1 MHGTSVKR
9 GKPALL
15 LMRGKWT
22 VRSTRSMAGTGGGK
36 KRTLAGNQPD
46 RDCEIISRE
55 SGQTSL
61 WSLSARAFEELIKEG
76 RQMTTET
83 TEACASDPSVG
94 APTGRPLDWHQINWR
109 RAERTVRRLQIRIA
123 QATQA
128 GKWNKVKARPRL
140 LTRSFSGKA
149 LAVRRVT
156 ENTGKR
162 TPGVDGETWKT
173 PEQKMT
179 AIDHLHQRG
188 YHPQPLR
195 RIYIPKSNGAQRPLS
210 IPTMHDRAMQALYLL
225 ALDPVAETTAD
236 PNSYGFRTARGAADA
251 IEACFIALCR
261 NDRAKWILE
270 GDIRSCFDK
279 ISHEWLV
286 AHIPLEKVM
295 LKKWLKAGYPENHH
309 FHPTEE
315 GTPQGGIISPAVAN
329 MTLDGLERLLAS
341 HFSKTS
347 NGGRRAKVN
356 LIRYADDFC
365 VTGSSKE
372 LLEQQV
378 KPLIEQFLKERGVE
392 LSAEKTVVTHIE
404 QGFDFLGQTVRKY
417 QKGKRPKFFIT
428 PSKKNVK
435 TFLRK
440 IRKRIKES
448 RDLTAG
454 ELIAELNPQIRGWAL
469 YHRHVVSAAI
479 YKAVDHAIF
488 QAIWKWAR
496 RRHRNKPRRWV
507 KDKYFPDEGPNRWV
521 FTGVLKGEEGQV
533 KVVRLLAASSIRIE
547 RQTKIRAEANP
558 YDPAWETYFEKRL
571 DVQMEARLK
580 GRRWLSHLWKE
591 QNGLCPICHQ
601 KITKITGWHS
611 HHLLWRSKGGSDRAE
626 NRVLLHPT
634 CHQQVHSQGI
644 SVEKPRPVTRAK
656 PKA

>member
-1 MHGTSVKR
+1 
-9 GKPALL
+9 
-15 LMRGKWT
+15 
-22 VRSTRSMAGTGGGK
+22 
-36 KRTLAGNQPD
+36 
-46 RDCEIISRE
+46 
-55 SGQTSL
+55 
-61 WSLSARAFEELIKEG
+61 
-76 RQMTTET
+76 MTTET
-83 TEACASDPSVG
+83 TEALASDPSVG
-94 APTGRPLDWHQINWR
+94 APTDMPLDWHQINWR
-109 RAERTVRRLQIRIA
+109 RAERNVRRLQIRIA

-128 GKWNKVKARPRL
+128 GKWGKVKALQRL

-149 LAVRRVT
+149 LAIRRVT

-162 TPGVDGETWKT
+162 TPGVDGATWKT

-179 AIDHLHQRG
+179 ALGRLHQRG

-236 PNSYGFRTARGAADA
+236 PNSYGFRTARSAADA

-261 NDRAKWILE
+261 NDRAEWILE
-270 GDIRSCFDK
+270 GDIRSCFET
-279 ISHEWLV
+279 ISHTWLL
-286 AHIPLEKVM
+286 AHIPLEKAM
-295 LKKWLKAGYPENHH
+295 LKKWLKAGYLENHR
-309 FHPTEE
+309 FYATEE

-329 MTLDGLERLLAS
+329 MTLDGL
-341 HFSKTS
+341 
-347 NGGRRAKVN
+347 
-356 LIRYADDFC
+356 
-365 VTGSSKE
+365 
-372 LLEQQV
+372 Q
-378 KPLIEQFLKERGVE
+378 LKDRGLK
-392 LSAEKTVVTHIE
+392 LSAEKTIVTHIE

-417 QKGKRPKFFIT
+417 RKGKRPKFFIT

-440 IRKRIKES
+440 IRTRIKES

-454 ELIAELNPQIRGWAL
+454 ELIAELNSQIRGWAL

-479 YKAVDHAIF
+479 FKAVDHAIF
-488 QAIWKWAR
+488 QAVWKWAR
-496 RRHRNKPRRWV
+496 RRHRNKARRWV

-547 RQTKIRAEANP
+547 RHTKIRAEANP

-580 GRRWLSHLWKE
+580 GRRWLRHLWKE
-591 QNGLCPICHQ
+591 QNGLCPVCTQ
-601 KITKITGWHS
+601 KITRITGWHS
-611 HHLLWRSKGGSDRAE
+611 HHLLWRSKGGTDSAE

-634 CHQQVHSQGI
+634 CHQQVHSQGL
-644 SVEKPRPVTRAK
+644 SVEKPRPVTRAER
-656 PKA
+656 KA

>member
-1 MHGTSVKR
+1 
-9 GKPALL
+9 
-15 LMRGKWT
+15 
-22 VRSTRSMAGTGGGK
+22 
-36 KRTLAGNQPD
+36 
-46 RDCEIISRE
+46 
-55 SGQTSL
+55 
-61 WSLSARAFEELIKEG
+61 
-76 RQMTTET
+76 MTTET
-83 TEACASDPSVG
+83 TETLASDPSVG
-94 APTGRPLDWHQINWR
+94 APTDIPLDWHQINWR
-109 RAERTVRRLQIRIA
+109 QAERTVRRLQIRIA

-128 GKWNKVKARPRL
+128 GKWNKVKALQRL
-140 LTRSFSGKA
+140 LTRSFSSKA

-179 AIDHLHQRG
+179 AIDRLHQRG

-210 IPTMHDRAMQALYLL
+210 IPTMRDRAMQALYLL

-236 PNSYGFRTARGAADA
+236 PNSYGFRTARSAADA

-261 NDRAKWILE
+261 NDRAEWILE

-279 ISHEWLV
+279 ISHAWLLT
-286 AHIPLEKVM
+286 HIPLEKAM
-295 LKKWLKAGYPENHH
+295 LKKWLKAGYLEKHH
-309 FHPTEE
+309 FHKTEE
-315 GTPQGGIISPAVAN
+315 GTPQGGTISPAIAN
-329 MTLDGLERLLAS
+329 ITLDGLERLLAS

-347 NGGRRAKVN
+347 RAGKRAKVN

-372 LLEQQV
+372 LLEQEV
-378 KPLIEQFLKERGVE
+378 EPLIEQFLKERGLE

-417 QKGKRPKFFIT
+417 RKGKRFTFFIT

-440 IRKRIKES
+440 IRKRIEES

-479 YKAVDHAIF
+479 FHAVDHAIF
-488 QAIWKWAR
+488 QAMWKWAR

-507 KDKYFPDEGPNRWV
+507 KDKYSPDEGPNRWV

-547 RQTKIRAEANP
+547 RHTKIRAEANH
-558 YDPAWETYFEKRL
+558 YDPTWETYFEKRL
-571 DVQMEARLK
+571 DVQMEARLRGK
-580 GRRWLSHLWKE
+580 RWLSHLWKE
-591 QNGLCPICHQ
+591 QNGLCPVCHQ

-611 HHLLWRSKGGSDRAE
+611 HHILWRSKGGSDSAE

-634 CHQQVHSQGI
+634 CHQQIHNQGI
-644 SVEKPRPVTRAK
+644 SVEKPRPDTRAE